1 MARIELKRKK
11 IGSLECMV
19 AHQGDD
25 LPTVI
30 LFHGYGADMNDLAP
44 LAQATPGA
52 PKANWIFPNGHITLD
67 MGGYGEGRAWFPL
80 RIAEMQA
87 ALERGEGVDFSKE
100 SPPGLKRSREAALEL
115 IRELKIPM
123 NKLVVGGFSQGA
135 MVATD
140 VVMHLP
146 EAPAGL
152 VILSGTIVNSA
163 VWEQKGAAHKGLRY
177 FLSHGNYD
185 EILPIQGSK
194 TLQELL
200 AKIGWSGKLLSFHG
214 GHGIPPEVLIQLGQF
229 LRLVLA

>member
-44 LAQATPGA
+44 LAGAIPGA
-52 PKANWIFPNGHITLD
+52 PKANWVFPNGHISID
-67 MGGYGEGRAWFPL
+67 MGGYGEARAWFPL

-87 ALERGEGVDFSKE
+87 AMEKGVPIDFSRE
-100 SPPGLKRSREAALEL
+100 SPPGMKRAREAALEL
-115 IRELKIPM
+115 IRELKLPAK
-123 NKLVVGGFSQGA
+123 KLVIGGFSQGA
-135 MVATD
+135 ILATD

-152 VILSGTIVNSA
+152 VILSGTVANSA
-163 VWEQKGAAHKGLRY
+163 IWEQKGITHKGLK
-177 FLSHGNYD
+177 FFMSHGNHD
-185 EILPIQGSK
+185 EILPIQGAQTLQQLLSK
-194 TLQELL
+194 T
-200 AKIGWSGKLLSFHG
+200 GWSGKLISFHG

-229 LRLVLA
+229 LRVVLA